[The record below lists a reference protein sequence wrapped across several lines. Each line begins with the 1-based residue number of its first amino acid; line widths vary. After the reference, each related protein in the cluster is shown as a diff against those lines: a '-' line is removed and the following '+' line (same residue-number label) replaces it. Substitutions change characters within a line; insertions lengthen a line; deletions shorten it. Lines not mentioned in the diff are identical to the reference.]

1 MLDAGSTRVAH
12 IRRIA
17 VVGVDSHQRFHA
29 LGLDVLDH
37 YFPWTLTLVA
47 AAVAAR
53 SIQLAC
59 IHHSESINGDGP
71 FAVVL
76 HHLIFGL
83 LGASTFDECVS
94 GSEDGNGILWGHIS
108 TSIQNRHGTHLANI
122 TEPDVG

>member
-1 MLDAGSTRVAH
+1 
-12 IRRIA
+12 
-17 VVGVDSHQRFHA
+17 
-29 LGLDVLDH
+29 
-37 YFPWTLTLVA
+37 
-47 AAVAAR
+47 
-53 SIQLAC
+53 
-59 IHHSESINGDGP
+59 
-71 FAVVL
+71 VL